1 MATWG
6 TGTQLTRARAA
17 AALCAAVWACG
28 VAAQAGIYTCVDAKG
43 RRLTSDRPIAECND
57 REQKELTATGTVK
70 RTVKPVMTA
79 EEAAREEARLKAE
92 HEERSRVNEERRKD
106 KALLSRY
113 PDKSRHDKERAAN
126 LQAVDD
132 VTRAAQK
139 RIAELDKQR
148 VGIDSEMEFY
158 RKDPTKA
165 PATLKRQ
172 VEENDANTAEQRRF
186 IAGQDAEKA
195 RVNARFDE
203 ELVKLRPLWVGQPLA
218 VARRA
223 ASAPDSAPAKP

>member
-1 MATWG
+1 MAIWG
-6 TGTQLTRARAA
+6 TGTKLKRARAA
-17 AALCAAVWACG
+17 AALCAAAWACG
-28 VAAQAGIYTCVDAKG
+28 VAAQGGIYTCVDAKG

-79 EEAAREEARLKAE
+79 DEAAREEIRLKAE
-92 HEERSRVNEERRKD
+92 YEERARVAEERRKD
-106 KALLSRY
+106 KALLTRY
-113 PDKSRHDKERAAN
+113 PDKARHDKERAAN
-126 LQAVDD
+126 LHAVDD
-132 VTRAAQK
+132 VTRAVQK
-139 RIAELDKQR
+139 RIAELAKQR

-158 RKDPTKA
+158 RKDPSKA
-165 PATLKRQ
+165 PPTLKRQ

-203 ELVKLRPLWVGQPLA
+203 ELLKLRPLWAGLPLA
-218 VARRA
+218 A
-223 ASAPDSAPAKP
+223 ASRSASAPAKP